1 MQGSGRKPKNPLLV
15 ALVGPT
21 ASGKS
26 ALAVKTAVRLGGE
39 IVNCDS
45 MQFVRGMEI
54 GTAQPTVEQQRL
66 VPHHLYGQVN
76 PDEFYSAGRYMV
88 EARRLCRQISN
99 SGHIPMVVGGSG
111 LYLRALLE
119 GIFPGPGRSDS
130 LRRRLHGLA
139 ARRDSGYLHRLL
151 RQKDPETARRLHPTD
166 QVRIVRALEVY
177 FSCGLPISRL
187 QARKEPLNEFS
198 ILKVGLNLSR
208 PLLYDRI
215 NRRVEE
221 IFRSGLLD
229 EVQTLLDQGYQP
241 GCKGFEAIGCRHALS
256 CLAGKLTLREAIQL
270 TSRDTRRYA
279 KRQLIWFRKET
290 EMHWIQEAGEDSAA
304 LKQLL
309 ELTASYG
316 RRLQDAPF
324 KDEASKY

>member
-198 ILKVGLNLSR
+198 ILKV
-208 PLLYDRI
+208 
-215 NRRVEE
+215 
-221 IFRSGLLD
+221 
-229 EVQTLLDQGYQP
+229 
-241 GCKGFEAIGCRHALS
+241 
-256 CLAGKLTLREAIQL
+256 
-270 TSRDTRRYA
+270 
-279 KRQLIWFRKET
+279 
-290 EMHWIQEAGEDSAA
+290 
-304 LKQLL
+304 
-309 ELTASYG
+309 
-316 RRLQDAPF
+316 
-324 KDEASKY
+324 